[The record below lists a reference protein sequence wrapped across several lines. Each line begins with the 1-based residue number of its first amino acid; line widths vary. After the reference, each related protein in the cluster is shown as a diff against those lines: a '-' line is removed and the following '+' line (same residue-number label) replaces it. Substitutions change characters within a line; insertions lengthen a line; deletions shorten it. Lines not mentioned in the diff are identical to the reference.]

1 MQYKIVNTR
10 TADENLV
17 ELALH
22 DPKAFKKAQLLI
34 EEHKQHPRT
43 GTGKPEPLSGDRS
56 GQWSRRITR
65 KHRMIYEIH
74 DTEVIVILL
83 SAYGHYDDK

>member
-22 DPKAFKKAQLLI
+22 DPKAFKKAQSFT
-34 EEHKQHPRT
+34 K
-43 GTGKPEPLSGDRS
+43 S
-56 GQWSRRITR
+56 
-65 KHRMIYEIH
+65 MI
-74 DTEVIVILL
+74 LR
-83 SAYGHYDDK
+83 

>member
-22 DPKAFKKAQLLI
+22 DPKAFKKAQSLI
-34 EEHKQHPRT
+34 EELKEISPFPRNVY
-43 GTGKPEPLSGDRS
+43 LSS
-56 GQWSRRITR
+56 N
-65 KHRMIYEIH
+65 HF
-74 DTEVIVILL
+74 L
-83 SAYGHYDDK
+83 SKNVKK